1 MDGVLV
7 LEDGHYFRGQRFGGR
22 ADRDGEVVFNTS
34 LTGYQEILTDP
45 SYAGQIVTL
54 TYPHIGSYGVN
65 RADPESNAVQVA
77 GLIVRDHHPV
87 PSNWRSDQSLDDLLA
102 QVGAPGLSG
111 VDTRALVLH
120 LRERGALRGVVRD
133 LTAAHSLPYVGSVD
147 PDEADDA
154 DNTAEDTGSERQ
166 ALTRIRAMAQAA
178 RLVPSMAGRDLAAQV
193 TCATSRKMGPGD
205 AQWHVV
211 VLDLGMKHNIARQ
224 LLQAGCRLT
233 VVPAHTT
240 AAEIMALQPDGLM
253 LTNGPGDPEPVT
265 YAIATIAALLD
276 QLPIFGICLGHQLFA
291 LACGARTYKL
301 PFGHRGSNHP
311 VRDLSTG
318 RVEIT
323 AQNHG
328 FAVDA
333 GSLAGTGLAITHL
346 HLNDDTIAGIKH
358 RRYPAFSVQFHP
370 EASPGPHDSHHLF
383 KRFVDEMIR
392 FARAR

>member
-7 LEDGHYFRGQRFGGR
+7 LEDGTYFRGTRFGGR
-22 ADRDGEVVFNTS
+22 GDRDGEVVFNTS

-45 SYAGQIVTL
+45 SYAGQVVTL

-65 RADPESNAVQVA
+65 TLDPESNAVQVA

-87 PSNWRSDQSLDDLLA
+87 PSNWRSDQSLDDWLVE
-102 QVGAPGLSG
+102 VGAPGLSG

-120 LRERGALRGVVRD
+120 LRERGALRGVVRTLD
-133 LTAAHSLPYVGSVD
+133 AAYSLPFVGQITLD
-147 PDEADDA
+147 TTDETDSPAHV
-154 DNTAEDTGSERQ
+154 S
-166 ALTRIRAMAQAA
+166 LRAMVREAQG
-178 RLVPSMAGRDLAAQV
+178 VPSMAGRDLASEV
-193 TCATSRKMGPGD
+193 TCKAARTIGAAD
-205 AQWHVV
+205 ARWHVA
-211 VLDLGMKHNIARQ
+211 VLDLGMKHNIGRQ
-224 LLQAGCRLT
+224 LLEVGCRLT
-233 VVPAHTT
+233 VVPADTS
-240 AAEIMALQPDGLM
+240 AEDILAMNPDGLM

-265 YAIATIAALLD
+265 YAAETIRALLGK
-276 QLPIFGICLGHQLFA
+276 LPIFGICLGHQLFA

-318 RVEIT
+318 RIEMT

-333 GSLAGTGLAITHL
+333 GSLAGSGLAITHL
-346 HLNDDTIAGIKH
+346 HLNDDTIAGIRH
-358 RRYPAFSVQFHP
+358 RIHPAFSVQFHP

-383 KRFVDEMIR
+383 RRFVDEMVR
-392 FARAR
+392 FSRAN